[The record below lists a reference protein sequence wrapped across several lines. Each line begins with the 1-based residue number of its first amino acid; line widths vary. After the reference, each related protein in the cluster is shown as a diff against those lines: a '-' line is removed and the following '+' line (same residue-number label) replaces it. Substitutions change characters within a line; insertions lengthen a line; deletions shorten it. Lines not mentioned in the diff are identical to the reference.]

1 VRRRDG
7 SHVARTGAL
16 LALGGLAV
24 HQLRYLLAFGS
35 GSGVELHHEGHDYLA
50 QVLPILV
57 ALAVAAIASRL
68 VLGVLVSRGTGRP
81 FTAGSARYR
90 RDSDG
95 YSLCSPTTPRLAR
108 GLIYAAA
115 LAAVFWAQEL
125 AEGALAA
132 GHPSGVAAVL
142 GGGAWI
148 AIPLAVAL
156 GLAAAAVEWLLDR
169 AERALA
175 TALGVTTTQLS
186 SAGPP
191 PAPILL
197 VRAPLVTQGLAF
209 GFARRPP
216 PAVAIT

>member
-1 VRRRDG
+1 MRRRAD

-35 GSGVELHHEGHDYLA
+35 GSGAELHQEGHDYLA
-50 QVLPILV
+50 QVVPILV
-57 ALAVAAIASRL
+57 ALAVAAIVARL
-68 VLGVLVSRGTGRP
+68 VVGAIATRAGRSLTG
-81 FTAGSARYR
+81 GSARYR
-90 RDSDG
+90 RDSAR
-95 YSLCSPTTPRLAR
+95 YSLFSPLSPTVAR

-115 LAAVFWAQEL
+115 LATVFWAQEL
-125 AEGALAA
+125 AEGAVAA

-148 AIPLAVAL
+148 AIPLALAL
-156 GLAAAAVEWLLDR
+156 GLAAATVEWLLDR
-169 AERALA
+169 AERAIA
-175 TALGVTTTQLS
+175 MALGVGTTPLS
-186 SAGPP
+186 PPGPP
-191 PAPILL
+191 AAPILL
-197 VRAPLVTQGLAF
+197 LRAPLAAQGLAF